1 MNSMTTDGY
10 INCLTDNTNNK
21 LLTEVIECE
30 SDNKRRE
37 VIENNENFMEKLEM
51 GYGNVN
57 NDDSIYELIH
67 IENLHLFH
75 FSNNVNEDDTVTPY
89 LFVNDRTSIIIINL
103 SIFVLLFFSII

>member
-1 MNSMTTDGY
+1 MQHLIGLINLKEMNSMTTDGY

-21 LLTEVIECE
+21 LLTEVIGCE
-30 SDNKRRE
+30 SDNERGE

-67 IENLHLFH
+67 IENLHFTFL
-75 FSNNVNEDDTVTPY
+75 TT
-89 LFVNDRTSIIIINL
+89 
-103 SIFVLLFFSII
+103 